1 MPFQTA
7 ANAHLA
13 NGDNARET
21 GHHLPRTATRDAS
34 GAGDLCGRGPIA
46 GSQAPDDNGDPL
58 GWGGSVNCGHL
69 EGSKQMY
76 YNRLVNMRYGLP
88 RRIAPSGALCGLSPH
103 ENRSRQQLNT
113 LPEWAGLLRTGANTT
128 AVKVFSIVYHPLRNS
143 VRRQSGRLGF
153 LFLLPKG
160 GNHVEG

>member
-21 GHHLPRTATRDAS
+21 GHHLPCGAARDA
-34 GAGDLCGRGPIA
+34 GRDGDLCGGWSIA
-46 GSQAPDDNGDPL
+46 GNQAPDDNADSF
-58 GWGGSVNCGHL
+58 GWGRAVNNGHL
-69 EGSKQMY
+69 EGSKRMC
-76 YNRLVNMRYGLP
+76 YNRSVNMRYGLP

-103 ENRSRQQLNT
+103 ENRPQQQMNT
-113 LPEWAGLLRTGANTT
+113 LPEWAGLLRTGTCTT

-143 VRRQSGRLGF
+143 VRRQAGRLGF